1 MSAPLVWRGRYAGPD
16 GSGAL
21 TLTIDALGAR
31 GSGQLLIG
39 SDDPARPALLA
50 GVPRIALRG
59 AFQARTAW
67 IAALHPD
74 TGYPGPWEQLH
85 KRFPA
90 WTRMP
95 IHAELAG
102 RWGFG
107 RVTLGWTTNL
117 GDSGH
122 ATLTLDGGWW
132 PALRHACATLRR
144 R

>member
-1 MSAPLVWRGRYAGPD
+1 VWRGRYAGAD
-16 GSGAL
+16 GSGQL

-31 GSGQLLIG
+31 GSGRLLIA

-67 IAALHPD
+67 LAALHPES
-74 TGYPGPWEQLH
+74 GYPEPWEQLN
-85 KRFPA
+85 RLFPS

-95 IHAELAG
+95 IYAELAG

-117 GDSGH
+117 GTCGH
-122 ATLTLDGGWW
+122 ATLSLDGGWTR
-132 PALRHACATLRR
+132 ALRHACATLLRR
-144 R
+144 